1 MFKKRSGNSLFPFI
15 LIAVVG
21 YLIIF
26 SEEENPSPPKNSS
39 HLPSQRESAIERL
52 KVSNSPP
59 SLFYANTPLSD
70 NWPNEQQTSDNDIF
84 TASKELTAKNYYL
97 VLDASGSMMDSTC
110 SSGQASKMQSAIS
123 ALRYFASQLP
133 DDANFGLAVFLY
145 GELKELLP
153 LGKNNRQEVEKLLVS
168 IVPNGGTPL
177 DQAIDFG
184 YQKLL
189 SQGKRQQGYGEY
201 NLVIVTDG
209 LASGGHHPEHAVERI
224 LKESPVI
231 LHTIGFCIAQ
241 DHSLNRPG
249 LTLYRSAND
258 PESLKQGLV
267 NVLAESPEFD
277 LSSFSE

>member
-1 MFKKRSGNSLFPFI
+1 MADSRWEGTRDVL
-15 LIAVVG
+15 LG
-21 YLIIF
+21 CEGF
-26 SEEENPSPPKNSS
+26 S
-39 HLPSQRESAIERL
+39 SA
-52 KVSNSPP
+52 
-59 SLFYANTPLSD
+59 
-70 NWPNEQQTSDNDIF
+70 QTN
-84 TASKELTAKNYYL
+84 
-97 VLDASGSMMDSTC
+97 
-110 SSGQASKMQSAIS
+110 KMQSGVS

-153 LGKNNRQEVEKLLVS
+153 LGKNNRQEVGQLLARIIPS
-168 IVPNGGTPL
+168 GGTPL

-209 LASGGHHPEHAVERI
+209 LASGGHYPEHAVERV

>member
-1 MFKKRSGNSLFPFI
+1 MPRKRSGNSLFPFI

-26 SEEENPSPPKNSS
+26 FEEENPSQPNNTS
-39 HLPSQRESAIERL
+39 HVPSQRESAIKRL
-52 KVSNSPP
+52 KASNSSP
-59 SLFYANTPLSD
+59 SISYANAPLLD

-84 TASKELTAKNYYL
+84 TASEELTAKNYYL

-110 SSGQASKMQSAIS
+110 SSAQTNKMQSAIS
-123 ALRYFASQLP
+123 ALKHFASQLP

-145 GELKELLP
+145 GELKELLL
-153 LGKNNRQEVEKLLVS
+153 LGKSNRQEVGKLLARIIPS
-168 IVPNGGTPL
+168 GGTPL

-209 LASGGHHPEHAVERI
+209 LASGGHNPEHAVERV
-224 LKESPVI
+224 LKESPIV

-241 DHSLNRPG
+241 DHSLNWPG
-249 LTLYRSAND
+249 LTLYHSAND